1 MMTELMASE
10 TVVLSTEWKV
20 TRMADKKVQMMVA
33 LSVELKVMRM
43 DDLKAQKQVHSRG
56 LKVEQM
62 VD

>member
-1 MMTELMASE
+1 
-10 TVVLSTEWKV
+10 
-20 TRMADKKVQMMVA
+20 MADKKVQMMVA